1 MCHGMSVR
9 QKFATLVCLLT
20 PLYAASDQP
29 TWDHAYSQGL
39 AAFDAGHYDEALPSL
54 INSLD
59 LARALPSGNAQLVKS
74 AYTLALTYQLQGEPA
89 QAEPLFLEAKTAVE
103 AMGASGRTLSG
114 YVLDGL
120 GELRL
125 NQGRW
130 KDAGVLLRQ
139 AVSQCR
145 ETHGETHP
153 CTLAAERH
161 LGELLVVEG
170 STIEAQNL
178 FEHLLA
184 TLRQTP
190 SAPPDFLAG
199 TMGNL
204 AALFITEN
212 RFDLAE
218 PLLRESLAL
227 TNQNGVSGPVR
238 ADVLLDLGELYRLEH
253 DSARAEPLLKKAL
266 CIYETANDTHQAGAL
281 NELGL
286 IALDEGKFAIAK
298 GYLSQS
304 LRIYQKIAGTT
315 HLLTAR
321 VKAGLAQAF
330 LGERDI
336 QQARTLIREALT
348 TERQSLGDKH
358 SDYARLLM
366 IAGRVEET
374 GHRRAEADTYYRQA
388 LDVYRESLADG
399 HPERTGAERNYA
411 RFAKSL
417 QK

>member
-1 MCHGMSVR
+1 MCHGTSVG
-9 QKFATLVCLLT
+9 QKFVILACLLT
-20 PLYAASDQP
+20 PLFAASEQQ
-29 TWDHAYSQGL
+29 TWDRAYGQGL
-39 AAFDAGHYDEALPSL
+39 AAFNAGRYAEAVPSL
-54 INSLD
+54 TDSLHR
-59 LARALPSGNAQLVKS
+59 ARALPSSDVRVVKS
-74 AYTLALTYQLQGEPA
+74 AYTLALTYQFQGEPA
-89 QAEPLFLEAKTAVE
+89 LAESLYLEAQTAVE
-103 AMGASGRTLSG
+103 ALGASGRPLRG

-120 GELRL
+120 GDLRL

-130 KDAGVLLRQ
+130 KDADVLLRQ
-139 AVSQCR
+139 AVAECR
-145 ETHGETHP
+145 ESLGETHS

-161 LGELLVVEG
+161 LGELLAVEG
-170 STIEAQNL
+170 STIEAQDL
-178 FEHLLA
+178 FEHLIA
-184 TLRQTP
+184 TLRQAP
-190 SAPPDFLAG
+190 SVPLDFLAG
-199 TMGNL
+199 TMANL

-227 TNQNGVSGPVR
+227 TNQNGVSGPVL

-253 DSARAEPLLKKAL
+253 DTARAEPLIKKAL
-266 CIYETANDTHQAGAL
+266 GIYETANDAHQAGAL

-286 IALDEGKFAIAK
+286 IALDEGKFAIARN
-298 GYLSQS
+298 YLGQS
-304 LRIYQKIAGTT
+304 LRIYQKIAGAT

-336 QQARTLIREALT
+336 QQARTLIREALAA
-348 TERQSLGDKH
+348 ERQSLGDKH

-374 GHRRAEADTYYRQA
+374 GHRRGEADTYYRQA
-388 LDVYRESLADG
+388 LEVYRASLEDG